1 MAQWFFYISST
12 FCFLVC
18 LQYLCIINLLIMKLL
33 GNILWLLFGVLEC
46 ALGYFAGSLALMITI
61 IGIPFGIQTF
71 KLGILCLWPFGSQ
84 VRENP
89 ESNGCLSL
97 VMNIFWLIFGG
108 LATCLGHLFFGI
120 LLCLTIIGIP
130 FAMEHFKMA
139 KLSLLPFGKTIE
151 VAIWY
156 LFSFKCIKCTIINIM
171 FNRIIAEYNI
181 EVY

>member
-1 MAQWFFYISST
+1 
-12 FCFLVC
+12 
-18 LQYLCIINLLIMKLL
+18 MKFL
-33 GNILWLLFGVLEC
+33 GNILWLIMGGLVISFYYAFIGIAFWV
-46 ALGYFAGSLALMITI
+46 SI

-120 LLCLTIIGIP
+120 LLCLTILRIDGSN
-130 FAMEHFKMA
+130 
-139 KLSLLPFGKTIE
+139 SLL
-151 VAIWY
+151 
-156 LFSFKCIKCTIINIM
+156 
-171 FNRIIAEYNI
+171 
-181 EVY
+181 

>member
-1 MAQWFFYISST
+1 MPKLRFASDITKFFPHFIYNTLPPYFVRWRSDFFILPLLFVFS
-12 FCFLVC
+12 FVC
-18 LQYLCIINLLIMKLL
+18 SIFALLIVNLLIMKLL
-33 GNILWLLFGVLEC
+33 GNILWLLFGGLEC

-120 LLCLTIIGIP
+120 LLCLTI
-130 FAMEHFKMA
+130 
-139 KLSLLPFGKTIE
+139 
-151 VAIWY
+151 
-156 LFSFKCIKCTIINIM
+156 
-171 FNRIIAEYNI
+171 
-181 EVY
+181 

>member
-1 MAQWFFYISST
+1 LFDGAVIFFTLPLLFVFS
-12 FCFLVC
+12 FVC
-18 LQYLCIINLLIMKLL
+18 SIFALLIINLLIMKLL
-33 GNILWLLFGVLEC
+33 GNILWLLFGGLEC

-108 LATCLGHLFFGI
+108 LATCVGHLLFGL
-120 LLCLTIIGIP
+120 LLCVTIVGVP
-130 FAMEHFKMA
+130 FGMQHFKMA
-139 KLSLLPFGKTIE
+139 KFALWPFGREIST
-151 VAIWY
+151 V
-156 LFSFKCIKCTIINIM
+156 L
-171 FNRIIAEYNI
+171 
-181 EVY
+181 